1 MAAKGPAGHR
11 ARLSPASRSALTAV
25 ELVSPALLELGP
37 TVVGAT
43 GGSGTRVVAL
53 MIRRAGL
60 YTGSELNESED
71 AWKLGEYSDRWVNT
85 YLGHRSTGLPRDV
98 EDAMLDDLSTV
109 LAEHC
114 APLRARPGP
123 WGWKEPRSIYLLPFL
138 RRHLRGLRFLHVVRD
153 GRDMALSENQ
163 NQLRKHGEAAPI
175 PEGLAPA
182 PRSIALWSWVNL
194 EAKRFGEEELGA
206 RYLRIRFEELCER
219 PTEVTS
225 RILGFLGLEG
235 DAADLAHEV
244 APPSS
249 LARWRAADPAVVAEL
264 ERVGSEAL
272 VELGYDVGAA
282 SR

>member
-1 MAAKGPAGHR
+1 M
-11 ARLSPASRSALTAV
+11 
-25 ELVSPALLELGP
+25 
-37 TVVGAT
+37 
-43 GGSGTRVVAL
+43 VAL
-53 MIRRAGL
+53 ILRRAGL

-71 AWKLGEYSDRWVNT
+71 AWKLGDYSDRWINT
-85 YLGHRSTGLPRDV
+85 YLGCRDTGLPPDV

-114 APLRARPGP
+114 APRATTPGP

-138 RRHLRGLRFLHVVRD
+138 RRHLPELRFLHVVRD

-163 NQLRKHGEAAPI
+163 NQLRKHGEAASI
-175 PEGLAPA
+175 PEGLEPA
-182 PRSIALWSWVNL
+182 ARSIALWSWVNL
-194 EAKRFGEEELGA
+194 EAKRYGEKELGA

-219 PTEVTS
+219 PVELTA
-225 RILGFLGLEG
+225 RILGFVGLEG
-235 DAADLAHEV
+235 DAAELAREV

-249 LARWRAADPAVVAEL
+249 LARWRAADRGVVAEL
-264 ERVGSEAL
+264 ERMGSEAL

>member
-1 MAAKGPAGHR
+1 MAAKGPAGPL
-11 ARLSPASRSALTAV
+11 ARLSPASRSPLTAV

-43 GGSGTRVVAL
+43 GGSGTRVVARIL
-53 MIRRAGL
+53 RLAGL

-71 AWKLGEYSDRWVNT
+71 AWKLGDYSDRWINT
-85 YLGHRSTGLPRDV
+85 YLGRRGTGLPRDV
-98 EDAMLDDLSTV
+98 ENAMLDDLSAV

-114 APLRARPGP
+114 APLAATPRP

-138 RRHLRGLRFLHVVRD
+138 RRHLPDLRFLHVVRD

-163 NQLRKHGEAAPI
+163 NQLRKHGAAAPI
-175 PEGLAPA
+175 PEDLAPA
-182 PRSIALWSWVNL
+182 ARSIALWSWVNL
-194 EAKRFGEEELGA
+194 EGKRCGEEELGA
-206 RYLRIRFEELCER
+206 RYLRIRFEELCEK
-219 PTEVTS
+219 PLEVTA
-225 RILGFLGLEG
+225 RVLKFLELEG
-235 DAADLAHEV
+235 DAAELAREV
-244 APPSS
+244 APPPS

-272 VELGYDVGAA
+272 VELGYDVGTA